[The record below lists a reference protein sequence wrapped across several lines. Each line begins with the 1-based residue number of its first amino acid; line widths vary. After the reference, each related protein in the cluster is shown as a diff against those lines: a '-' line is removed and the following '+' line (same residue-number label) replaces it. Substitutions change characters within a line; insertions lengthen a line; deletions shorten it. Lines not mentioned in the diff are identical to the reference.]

1 MHGSWASPLLSCAS
15 SLPRA
20 HKRLAAATSP
30 LTPTPHPTSCS
41 PWCVPARA
49 TQIQQYYPSADRV
62 DIFSGHCPHDDTPD
76 LVTGELLKWVQKLE
90 A

>member
-1 MHGSWASPLLSCAS
+1 
-15 SLPRA
+15 
-20 HKRLAAATSP
+20 
-30 LTPTPHPTSCS
+30 
-41 PWCVPARA
+41 VPARA

-76 LVTGELLKWVQKLE
+76 LVTGELLKWVQRLE